1 MATSGHSRRFP
12 EARRDEAPGRKEL
25 RRSQGRAAWMLTE
38 RLPTTSGMNGTGRCR
53 AGSGGARDGNTERT
67 DPTARIRIYLGGGAP
82 SVDRCRSGSLLKR
95 SARVC
100 CRRTRLPAIRGLLR
114 KPCRRAQIGARM
126 EGNAPACL
134 YRDPAQDALRWKL
147 VSKGKERQQQQARD
161 HPVAL
166 QRRSGQ
172 LAPRE
177 QHKDRGDRRTP
188 QGSRDD
194 FRQGMV
200 AQHPARGGNGERDS
214 RTQSD
219 RGGTQPGSVGSDEQ
233 RTGGRAEQE
242 RQRGMSAQAGAVP
255 SGRVPSRNHVQQP
268 AQRHAAGRQQH
279 GDQPPPAG
287 APGRRGRDQP
297 HEKQHRARHQHGTI
311 AEVDQCMPD
320 ADHRQF
326 KPVPDWVESR
336 EPAPATAK
344 WPLSMRD
351 VGSGHSRKLAAPS
364 TPGFC
369 HRCVRLPVC
378 MYCGS
383 GTLCDAD
390 HGIPAGGDGCL
401 KAAAFFNELK
411 RRNVLRA
418 GTFYV
423 AAAWALSQGLAQLLP
438 VFNAPNWITQ
448 WFVIACVIGF
458 PFWVTFAWFY
468 EFTPTGLKLESEIAP
483 GDSIQEH
490 TGKRADRWIIATLS
504 VAVVLLITNTFVL
517 HRDANSQADVAD
529 AKAIAATLA
538 KVPKQSVAV
547 LPFGNE
553 SGDPKQQYF
562 SDGLSE
568 ELISELTQVNGLK
581 VIGKYSSFKFRDS
594 KDSPAQIG
602 AALEVANLIQGSV
615 FQQGNQIRVT
625 VGMIRARDGASLWS
639 QDRKSTRLN

>member
-1 MATSGHSRRFP
+1 MSGTPIPASSRPRQRQVF
-12 EARRDEAPGRKEL
+12 A
-25 RRSQGRAAWMLTE
+25 
-38 RLPTTSGMNGTGRCR
+38 
-53 AGSGGARDGNTERT
+53 
-67 DPTARIRIYLGGGAP
+67 
-82 SVDRCRSGSLLKR
+82 
-95 SARVC
+95 
-100 CRRTRLPAIRGLLR
+100 
-114 KPCRRAQIGARM
+114 IGACAM
-126 EGNAPACL
+126 
-134 YRDPAQDALRWKL
+134 
-147 VSKGKERQQQQARD
+147 
-161 HPVAL
+161 
-166 QRRSGQ
+166 
-172 LAPRE
+172 
-177 QHKDRGDRRTP
+177 
-188 QGSRDD
+188 
-194 FRQGMV
+194 
-200 AQHPARGGNGERDS
+200 
-214 RTQSD
+214 
-219 RGGTQPGSVGSDEQ
+219 
-233 RTGGRAEQE
+233 
-242 RQRGMSAQAGAVP
+242 
-255 SGRVPSRNHVQQP
+255 
-268 AQRHAAGRQQH
+268 
-279 GDQPPPAG
+279 
-287 APGRRGRDQP
+287 
-297 HEKQHRARHQHGTI
+297 
-311 AEVDQCMPD
+311 
-320 ADHRQF
+320 
-326 KPVPDWVESR
+326 
-336 EPAPATAK
+336 
-344 WPLSMRD
+344 
-351 VGSGHSRKLAAPS
+351 
-364 TPGFC
+364 
-369 HRCVRLPVC
+369 PVC

-639 QDRKSTRLN
+639 HSYDEELCSGSGWCCRPRSSAPAQSAGTTRESCQAPARSEERRVGKECRSRWSPYH